1 MELIE
6 VRTVEA
12 VAIPYEIYEAV
23 VYAAISAA
31 QWCKTSDVDPYN
43 KRLEE
48 WIILEDPIMYQIFSI
63 DAKYDPDLLE
73 AVLNVRL

>member
-31 QWCKTSDVDPYN
+31 Q
-43 KRLEE
+43 
-48 WIILEDPIMYQIFSI
+48 
-63 DAKYDPDLLE
+63 
-73 AVLNVRL
+73 